1 MAPRRPG
8 EGTAFAA
15 RSAREEALPLT
26 SVSPSISER
35 FTARLAPYLGA
46 FNAEVW
52 VKTVAKRDLSLLP
65 EELTAAHVPALVEG
79 LRPSL
84 NTFIGRQAADEL
96 LRQILQEIH

>member
-1 MAPRRPG
+1 LQTTSAP
-8 EGTAFAA
+8 A
-15 RSAREEALPLT
+15 
-26 SVSPSISER
+26 SIAER

-65 EELTAAHVPALVEG
+65 EQLTAAHVPALAEG

-84 NTFIGRQAADEL
+84 NTFIGRQAADDL